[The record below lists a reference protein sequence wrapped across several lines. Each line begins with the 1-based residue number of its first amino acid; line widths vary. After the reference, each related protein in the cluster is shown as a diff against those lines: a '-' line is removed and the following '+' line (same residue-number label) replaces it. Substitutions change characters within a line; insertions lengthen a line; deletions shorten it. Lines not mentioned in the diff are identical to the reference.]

1 MRISPRYLSVTMFTW
16 ALSMAVW
23 QPAHAHLMVAQHGT
37 LNVVDDGVF
46 MVLSLP
52 ISAFDGIDDDSNGDI
67 SMMEFNNHRR
77 DIVESVRQH
86 VTLSDKQGSAALQGI
101 MLSPVALHD
110 SSGESLS
117 QITVMGRFTVD
128 NAISDLRFHIGL
140 YGRQATEQ
148 SLEITATRAL
158 DRQKSIFELTPVTP
172 ESEVFSGIAQP
183 QNKPVVWPL

>member
-1 MRISPRYLSVTMFTW
+1 MRISYRYLSATLFSW

-52 ISAFDGIDDDSNGDI
+52 ISAFDGVDDDSNGKI
-67 SMMEFNNHRR
+67 SMVEFNNHRR
-77 DIVESVRQH
+77 VIVESVRQH
-86 VTLSDKQGSAALQGI
+86 VTLSDKQGKVPLQGI

-110 SSGESLS
+110 SNGESLS
-117 QITVMGRFTVD
+117 QITVMGRFTV
-128 NAISDLRFHIGL
+128 NNSINDLRFHIGL

-148 SLEITATRAL
+148 LLEITATQAI
-158 DRQKSIFELTPVTP
+158 DRGKSVFELTPGTP
-172 ESEVFSGIAQP
+172 ASEIFSGSVQP
-183 QNKPVVWPL
+183 QNKSVAWHL